1 MALPKHFFVLSES
14 TGQFTHKL
22 HLIYLVNDVLHH
34 CLRKGPDTLL
44 KTLEQVVV
52 HMFSNTSLS
61 ATDEEQNAK
70 LQKLVVL
77 WQTKNNLFERGVLE
91 RLHAP
96 LHIWNEYH
104 NSLVAKYSAAVAAS
118 TSNIQHTYENYRGQ
132 HQAFVNH
139 ANHQIQQLE
148 QQKLQIEEQIAAA
161 NALQSFNAPHH
172 AMPPDFLS
180 RPPPVASLNA
190 PQNYPCE
197 GIEPKAPYFDLPAG
211 LLVPLVRMEDSEYK
225 SIDPKDIRLPAPLPP
240 SERLIAAIDF
250 FYSPLSHDRPRNADG
265 FVIDFLSCWLI
276 IQASSQLFS
285 FLFFFFRWE
294 QMALFEFYKNKATA
308 KKKKEEDIAQ
318 GLRDMSPPRTPI
330 EVVEDHSP
338 ERSGKNGIRSPV
350 RRRFRSE
357 SPEEEHREE
366 LRQARSRS
374 RSPRNS
380 TRRRRSRS
388 NSESPRRAA
397 RSRSPT
403 PNRSESRSN
412 SPVAMTGFAQKR
424 SPTPPSE
431 M

>member
-1 MALPKHFFVLSES
+1 
-14 TGQFTHKL
+14 
-22 HLIYLVNDVLHH
+22 LIYLVNDVLHH

-276 IQASSQLFS
+276 IQASSSQLFS
-285 FLFFFFRWE
+285 FLFFLLGGSRW
-294 QMALFEFYKNKATA
+294 LFLSFIRTRQLRKRR
-308 KKKKEEDIAQ
+308 KKKIL
-318 GLRDMSPPRTPI
+318 LRDYATCRRLELLSKLSRIIPLK
-330 EVVEDHSP
+330 EVVRMESEVPCVEDSAVSRP
-338 ERSGKNGIRSPV
+338 RKSIEKNRGKLDHDPDRLEIQQDVAEVDLIQSRPAELHALVLLHLVVRNQDLIR
-350 RRRFRSE
+350 
-357 SPEEEHREE
+357 
-366 LRQARSRS
+366 
-374 RSPRNS
+374 
-380 TRRRRSRS
+380 
-388 NSESPRRAA
+388 
-397 RSRSPT
+397 
-403 PNRSESRSN
+403 
-412 SPVAMTGFAQKR
+412 
-424 SPTPPSE
+424 PS
-431 M
+431 

>member
-1 MALPKHFFVLSES
+1 MPNHQYFFPSES

-61 ATDEEQNAK
+61 ASDEEQNAK

-104 NSLVAKYSAAVAAS
+104 NGLVAKYSAAVAAA

-139 ANHQIQQLE
+139 ASHQIQQLE

-161 NALQSFNAPHH
+161 TALQPYSAPHH

-180 RPPPVASLNA
+180 RPPPVAALNA
-190 PQNYPCE
+190 PQHYPCE
-197 GIEPKAPYFDLPAG
+197 GIEPKAPYFDLPSG
-211 LLVPLVRMEDSEYK
+211 LLVPLVKMEDSNYK

-265 FVIDFLSCWLI
+265 LVRDFSFMLDYHSSKHLVNFSLSFLLFLDGNRW
-276 IQASSQLFS
+276 LFS
-285 FLFFFFRWE
+285 ISTRIK
-294 QMALFEFYKNKATA
+294 QPRKRR
-308 KKKKEEDIAQ
+308 KKKM
-318 GLRDMSPPRTPI
+318 LFRD
-330 EVVEDHSP
+330 
-338 ERSGKNGIRSPV
+338 
-350 RRRFRSE
+350 
-357 SPEEEHREE
+357 
-366 LRQARSRS
+366 
-374 RSPRNS
+374 
-380 TRRRRSRS
+380 
-388 NSESPRRAA
+388 
-397 RSRSPT
+397 
-403 PNRSESRSN
+403 
-412 SPVAMTGFAQKR
+412 
-424 SPTPPSE
+424 
-431 M
+431 